1 MSKNYIS
8 IWINIMTRVISVSI
22 ESWSEF
28 SIKDICINI
37 SSGGTPSR
45 KVPEYYL
52 NGVHKWIKTQEL
64 KDCNIY
70 DTDEHI
76 TDAALKNS
84 SAKIYPKN
92 TISMAMY
99 GATVGKLGIMKSEC
113 ATNQACCN
121 MVVDSTKA
129 DYRFLFYSLLYRR
142 EELIGLASGAAQQ
155 NLNVGVISNFRI
167 NLPTLS
173 EQKVIAATLS
183 VLDDMIEL
191 NNQINKTLEEMA
203 QAIFK
208 SWFVDFEPFKD
219 GEFEE
224 SELGLI
230 PKGWRVGAIDEL
242 IKETISGDWG
252 KETPQGNYT
261 EKVICIRGADIPDI
275 AQGRRGNPATRYILK
290 RNLEKKRLSENEII
304 IEISGGSPT
313 QSTGRTVLITKELI
327 KSFHEPIIC
336 TNFCRAIRLKEAT
349 YSSFVY
355 SLLQYLYNE
364 KVFFTYENG
373 TTGIKNLD
381 ITTLFGQ
388 YKTVIPSEEVFA
400 EYHSMYSEFLRYIYE
415 SGFEC
420 KKLSEI
426 RDTLLPK
433 LISGEIRV
441 PVEEVV

>member
-1 MSKNYIS
+1 MSVDVREISLHDAVKFIVDNRGKTVPTADNGIPLIATNCIKNNGLFPVFEKI
-8 IWINIMTRVISVSI
+8 RFVS
-22 ESWSEF
+22 EETYKTWFRSHPEPG
-28 SIKDICINI
+28 DIIFVNK
-37 SSGGTPSR
+37 GTPGR
-45 KVPEYYL
+45 VCLVPNPVNFCIAQDMVAL
-52 NGVHKWIKTQEL
+52 RV
-64 KDCNIY
+64 
-70 DTDEHI
+70 DE
-76 TDAALKNS
+76 S
-84 SAKIYPKN
+84 VIYPKYLFAALRSDYIQN
-92 TISMAMY
+92 VIENMHVGTLIPHFKKSDFERLMIPVPDEVTQKYIGNLYYDLSMA
-99 GATVGKLGIMKSEC
+99 
-113 ATNQACCN
+113 
-121 MVVDSTKA
+121 
-129 DYRFLFYSLLYRR
+129 
-142 EELIGLASGAAQQ
+142 
-155 NLNVGVISNFRI
+155 
-167 NLPTLS
+167 
-173 EQKVIAATLS
+173 
-183 VLDDMIEL
+183 IEL

-313 QSTGRTVLITKELI
+313 QSTGRTVFITKELI
-327 KSFHEPIIC
+327 NSFQEPIIC
-336 TNFCRAIRLKEAT
+336 TNFCRTVRLKEAT

>member
-1 MSKNYIS
+1 
-8 IWINIMTRVISVSI
+8 VSVS
-22 ESWSEF
+22 EWREA
-28 SIKDICINI
+28 KLCDIGEIVG
-37 SSGGTPSR
+37 GGTPST
-45 KVPEYYL
+45 KEESYY
-52 NGVHKWIKTQEL
+52 GGDIPWITP
-64 KDCNIY
+64 KDLSTHNERYIY
-70 DTDEHI
+70 RGERSI
-76 TDAALKNS
+76 TEEGLKNS
-84 SAKIYPKN
+84 SAKLMPKGTVLFSSRAPIGYVAIAGKELCTNQGFKSLIPKN
-92 TISMAMY
+92 GVADSEFIY
-99 GATVGKLGIMKSEC
+99 YLFKHKKSDIE
-113 ATNQACCN
+113 A
-121 MVVDSTKA
+121 
-129 DYRFLFYSLLYRR
+129 
-142 EELIGLASGAAQQ
+142 IASGTTFLEVSGSAMK
-155 NLNVGVISNFRI
+155 NISI
-167 NLPTLS
+167 LLPPLP
-173 EQKVIAATLS
+173 EQKAIAATLS

-441 PVEEVV
+441 PVDEVM